1 MPHPYVL
8 PMSLLQNERGIAPL
22 GIAVGFNRA
31 AIVSLLL
38 EKGAQVD
45 RRDPAGNTV
54 LHYAAG
60 GWWWWCPHNLYQ
72 CINR

>member
-1 MPHPYVL
+1 
-8 PMSLLQNERGIAPL
+8 MSLWFGDLQNERGIAPL
-22 GIAVGFNRA
+22 GIAVGFNRT

-45 RRDPAGNTV
+45 RRDPAGNTA

-60 GWWWWCPHNLYQ
+60 G
-72 CINR
+72 CIYLTFNPSCLTVS